1 MKSIKNKKNH
11 IALVLLL
18 MFGCEGICFA
28 YDKEEEQFIW
38 THYGDKLLSLTNCP
52 TVFSNLVT
60 KTSYNDFY
68 KNFEGVD
75 SWSTVCREG
84 KSGKRG
90 IETESVKVLS
100 LLLFSVFGKEVRVNL
115 HWHRDEE
122 SARKSMLL
130 ASVKNCSQIL
140 RISEYYQPM
149 SLGTF
154 ALVPKDNECQ
164 RLYFYRNNVSGNFYF
179 KTPCSREKVIKLL
192 QEIDNL
198 LCGKSDFLPED
209 TPEFVEI
216 RKAYEAEL
224 LRRRKVAAEESA
236 KREREWKEQQRK
248 KKIENLN
255 TFAVKP
261 EQERD
266 AYKKLE
272 TRFELLKNHL
282 KPKSVPAGMHDPD
295 AWKKLSQKTIPPLF
309 KKYKF
314 YMNEWQEPLLFG
326 FNVWRDDPEIKKTK
340 PKGTDYDVEIAHAK
354 TFEDAWDWA
363 LYFRLKYSEDTEQRA
378 RLTMKQLARAT
389 HRDAFPNLGDLNI
402 SWRGRMTS
410 SFYPEE
416 KSAESLIIFIR
427 GTTTVCVRSCYTDSS
442 ALPLARLLD
451 KQLLEGDASRSVE
464 FYLPENF

>member
-1 MKSIKNKKNH
+1 MKKI
-11 IALVLLL
+11 ILLL
-18 MFGCEGICFA
+18 TLIFCATLPSTARPFDGFA
-28 YDKEEEQFIW
+28 RTPFFEEQLKGVEKRLGLVFPEENREYYEEGEFKKKFFGLPGWVLIEEKSKREYYALYSSRLNKEILLYIYW
-38 THYGDKLLSLTNCP
+38 TKSADETRLT
-52 TVFSNLVT
+52 FL
-60 KTSYNDFY
+60 D
-68 KNFEGVD
+68 
-75 SWSTVCREG
+75 
-84 KSGKRG
+84 
-90 IETESVKVLS
+90 
-100 LLLFSVFGKEVRVNL
+100 LLLETYPAWFEIEKDYELADLGDYGVISKSKDRAYFACGNVCVAM
-115 HWHRDEE
+115 DEE
-122 SARKSMLL
+122 RLCPAPFSAFSDLAKSLSALL
-130 ASVKNCSQIL
+130 RGEA
-140 RISEYYQPM
+140 E
-149 SLGTF
+149 
-154 ALVPKDNECQ
+154 
-164 RLYFYRNNVSGNFYF
+164 
-179 KTPCSREKVIKLL
+179 
-192 QEIDNL
+192 
-198 LCGKSDFLPED
+198 FLPED
-209 TPEFVEI
+209 TPEFMEI

-224 LRRRKVAAEESA
+224 VRRRRIAAEESA

-248 KKIENLN
+248 KKIENLK

-295 AWKKLSQKTIPPLF
+295 AWKKLSPKTISPLF
-309 KKYKF
+309 RKYKSRVRDDT
-314 YMNEWQEPLLFG
+314 PLTPEFG
-326 FNVWRDDPEIKKTK
+326 VWRTDAEIKKTK
-340 PKGTDYDVEIAHAK
+340 PNGIHYDVEIAHAK

-389 HRDAFPNLGDLNI
+389 HRNAFPNLGDLNI

-427 GTTTVCVRSCYTDSS
+427 GTTTVCVRSHHTDSS

-451 KQLLEGDASRSVE
+451 KQLLEGDASRAVE

>member
-1 MKSIKNKKNH
+1 MKKI
-11 IALVLLL
+11 ILLL
-18 MFGCEGICFA
+18 TLIFCATLPSTARPFDGFA
-28 YDKEEEQFIW
+28 RTPFFEEQLKGVEKRLGLVFPEENREYYEEGEFKKKFFGLPGWVLIEEKSKREYYALYSSRLNKEILLYIYW
-38 THYGDKLLSLTNCP
+38 TKSADETRLT
-52 TVFSNLVT
+52 FL
-60 KTSYNDFY
+60 D
-68 KNFEGVD
+68 
-75 SWSTVCREG
+75 
-84 KSGKRG
+84 
-90 IETESVKVLS
+90 
-100 LLLFSVFGKEVRVNL
+100 LLLETYPAWFEIEKDYELADLGDYGVISKSKDRAYFACGNVCVAM
-115 HWHRDEE
+115 DEE
-122 SARKSMLL
+122 RLCPAPFSAFSELAESLSALL
-130 ASVKNCSQIL
+130 RGEA
-140 RISEYYQPM
+140 
-149 SLGTF
+149 
-154 ALVPKDNECQ
+154 
-164 RLYFYRNNVSGNFYF
+164 
-179 KTPCSREKVIKLL
+179 
-192 QEIDNL
+192 
-198 LCGKSDFLPED
+198 DFLPED

-389 HRDAFPNLGDLNI
+389 HRNAFPNLGDLNI

-427 GTTTVCVRSCYTDSS
+427 GTTTVCVRSCYSDSS

-451 KQLLEGDASRSVE
+451 KQLLEGDASRPVE